1 MVTGEPVRQLV
12 ADVGSRLAWASDQTE
27 PLLMRLTPQNR
38 AVVLAA
44 LLALLLV
51 GVGLIAL
58 VVIGGR
64 HVLREARK
72 KPSPTP
78 RLEDG
83 WYRKPLI
90 PRDGDAPLR
99 DPE

>member
-1 MVTGEPVRQLV
+1 MVATEPIRRFVTD
-12 ADVGSRLAWASDQTE
+12 AGSRLAWANEQTE

-38 AVVLAA
+38 AVVLMA
-44 LLALLLV
+44 LLGLLLV
-51 GVGLIAL
+51 GGGLIAL
-58 VVIGGR
+58 AVIGGR

-72 KPSPTP
+72 KQPPTP

-83 WYRKPLI
+83 WYRKPLV
-90 PRDGDAPLR
+90 PR

>member
-1 MVTGEPVRQLV
+1 MWRIMAAASV
-12 ADVGSRLAWASDQTE
+12 RLAWAAEQTE

-38 AVVLAA
+38 SIV
-44 LLALLLV
+44 LLALLGLLLV
-51 GVGLIAL
+51 GAGLIAL
-58 VVIGGR
+58 AILGGR

-72 KPSPTP
+72 KPVPTS

-90 PRDGDAPLR
+90 PRDGESPLR
-99 DPE
+99 DNE